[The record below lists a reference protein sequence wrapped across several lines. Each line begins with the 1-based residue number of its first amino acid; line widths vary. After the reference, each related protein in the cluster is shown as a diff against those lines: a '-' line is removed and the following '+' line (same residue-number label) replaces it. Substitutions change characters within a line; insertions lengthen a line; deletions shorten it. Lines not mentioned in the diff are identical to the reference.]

1 MDTNLYALEAM
12 AQERLSHLRAEARRL
27 DRLAEARGSRRGLRV
42 RLGAGLI
49 GLGEWLRREPAF
61 LPAGQP

>member
-1 MDTNLYALEAM
+1 MYALETM
-12 AQERLSHLRAEARRL
+12 VRERLSYLRAEARRL
-27 DRLAEARGSRRGLRV
+27 DRLAEARGSRRGLRG

-49 GLGEWLRREPAF
+49 GLGEWLRREPAL